1 MITESFLENNNDI
14 IFRKQWLKSF
24 LKNDDW
30 NYSLRI
36 MSLLFLENDNWIIL
50 LNDYRIIFRKWW
62 WHCSLE
68 IMIEI
73 ISKGMIFEIVS
84 FENNDDIIL

>member
-1 MITESFLENNNDI
+1 MISFFE
-14 IFRKQWLKSF
+14 
-24 LKNDDW
+24 NDDKII
-30 NYSLRI
+30 SLGI
-36 MSLLFLENDNWIIL
+36 IIILFSKNDNWIIL